1 MRAGKEQEGVFL
13 PYYNSLLMMKVL
25 VKRIKRAG
33 RDYNDMD
40 HTNEKI

>member
-1 MRAGKEQEGVFL
+1 MRAGKEQESVFL

-25 VKRIKRAG
+25 VKRIKRVG

>member
-1 MRAGKEQEGVFL
+1 MRAGKEQEGLFF

-25 VKRIKRAG
+25 VKRIKRVG